1 MAITLKL
8 TLEMPGDE
16 PDREFQL
23 VGEDATVGRDNSCD
37 LIVENHH
44 VSGRHGMFQA
54 TANGY
59 TYTDLSSRNGS
70 AVQHEGAD
78 DYAALHKGEPVLL
91 KDQDLLLLGGA
102 EEPARLHVVEASSLY
117 DEGAVTNRT
126 IVATAP
132 LVDVTDGATGELD
145 AFAGLAIGA
154 NTAEDL
160 AKIAYN
166 YLESLFPAA
175 HGYGVVITGTGF
187 SAVEGSEIPGG
198 IAAEALSTE
207 QIMLIDDPLV
217 ALSES
222 QSVAVTG
229 MKGVVI
235 APLVTKDSAHGFLA
249 VWSNVGVGA
258 LGETKL
264 KPLAV
269 VASLLALSASS
280 LAVRYEGEERRRR
293 LEAQVADIASKASSG
308 RGPDPLGTSP
318 SFVASLNL
326 CRAVSS
332 SGVPVLLN
340 GETGSGKEVLARAV
354 HRWSPRSSKQFV
366 AFNCAA
372 VPESLV
378 ESELFGHVRGAF
390 TGAAS
395 DRKGL
400 FEEADGGT
408 IFLDEIGEMPANM
421 QAKLLRVLQDGEIRP
436 VGAARSKQVDVRV
449 ISATHR
455 DLEKKVE
462 EGSFRQDLMYRLNA
476 VTVRIP
482 PLRERR
488 EDVSL
493 LAHHLLG
500 RVARDSNK
508 KIPGFSREALSVLS
522 GYDFPG
528 NIRELENEIRRSV
541 ALTPDGQSVQVSSFS
556 ERLVERSGEGPS
568 LGLGTMSGTLK
579 ECVEAAERMAV
590 DSALK
595 QSEGNVSQAA
605 RILGLTRPGL
615 YKVMDRLGITR

>member
-8 TLEMPGDE
+8 ILEMPGDE

-37 LIVENHH
+37 LIVENQH

-54 TANGY
+54 TVNGY

-70 AVQHEGAD
+70 AVQHKGSD
-78 DYAALHKGEPVLL
+78 DYEALHKGEPVLL
-91 KDQDLLLLGGA
+91 QENDLLLLGGA
-102 EEPARLHVVEASSLY
+102 EEPARLKVIGVSSLY
-117 DEGAVTNRT
+117 DDSVVTNRT

-132 LVDVTDGATGELD
+132 LVDVTEGDALD
-145 AFAGLAIGA
+145 SFAGQAIGA
-154 NTAEDL
+154 NTGEDL
-160 AKIAYN
+160 ARVAYT
-166 YLESLFPAA
+166 YLEKLFPAA
-175 HGYGVVITGTGF
+175 HGYGVVITGSGF
-187 SAVEGSEIPGG
+187 SAVEGNEIPGG
-198 IAAEALSTE
+198 VAAEALTSE

-222 QSVAVTG
+222 QSVAVSG
-229 MKGVVI
+229 MKGVII

-249 VWSNVGVGA
+249 VWSNVGVEA
-258 LGETKL
+258 LGESKL

-269 VASLLALSASS
+269 VASLLALSAAS

-293 LEAQVADIASKASSG
+293 LEEQVADIAAKTSSG
-308 RGPDPLGTSP
+308 KGPDPLGTSP
-318 SFVASLNL
+318 SFVSALEL
-326 CRAVSS
+326 CRAVATSA
-332 SGVPVLLN
+332 VPVLLN
-340 GETGSGKEVLARAV
+340 GETGAGKEVLARAV
-354 HRWSPRSSKQFV
+354 HRWSPRSNKQFV

-390 TGAAS
+390 TGAAQ
-395 DRKGL
+395 DRRGL
-400 FEEADGGT
+400 FEEANGGT

-436 VGAARSKQVDVRV
+436 VGAARPKQVDVRI

-500 RVARDSNK
+500 RVANDSNK
-508 KIPGFSREALSVLS
+508 KIPGFSREALAALS

-528 NIRELENEIRRSV
+528 NIRELENEIRRAV
-541 ALTPDGQSVQVSSFS
+541 ALTHDGQSVQAAAFS
-556 ERLVERSGEGPS
+556 ERIVERSAEGPGLM
-568 LGLGTMSGTLK
+568 LGAMNGTLK

-590 DSALK
+590 DSALT
-595 QSEGNVSQAA
+595 QSDGNVSQAA
-605 RILGLTRPGL
+605 RVLGLTRPGL
-615 YKVMDRLGITR
+615 YKVMERLGITR